1 VFDFLFFLKYIEGSC
16 LIRHLTGNHRH
27 DPKPATNRAERH
39 LMTRKSTDSLT
50 ETQKAI
56 LQVILQNK
64 ARSGI
69 VPSMREIAEGVGL
82 SSVASVSY
90 QLDNL
95 EEKGYIRRQDN
106 LSRNVEVLISPEG
119 WDDANSDEAD
129 SSIPMAATA
138 MVPMVGSI
146 AAGYPIT
153 ADQNVEE
160 IFPLPK
166 SLVGSGELFM
176 LKVKGPSMEEAAI
189 CDGDWVVVRQQKNAN
204 NGDIVAALLDG
215 EATVKTFRN
224 RDGQVWLLPQNR
236 NYEPIDGTHAEIM
249 GIVVTVLR
257 KV

>member
-1 VFDFLFFLKYIEGSC
+1 
-16 LIRHLTGNHRH
+16 
-27 DPKPATNRAERH
+27 
-39 LMTRKSTDSLT
+39 MTRKSSDSLT

-56 LQVILQNK
+56 LQVILQSK

-90 QLDNL
+90 QLENL

-106 LSRNVEVLISPEG
+106 LSRNVEVLIAPEG
-119 WDDANSDEAD
+119 WDDATSLEAD

-176 LKVKGPSMEEAAI
+176 LRSRV
-189 CDGDWVVVRQQKNAN
+189 
-204 NGDIVAALLDG
+204 LLWKKRPF
-215 EATVKTFRN
+215 V
-224 RDGQVWLLPQNR
+224 
-236 NYEPIDGTHAEIM
+236 M
-249 GIVVTVLR
+249 VTG
-257 KV
+257 